1 MIHEHAQVRMW
12 ATGSAWRTRIGCVR
26 SRLARN
32 GRNVAVCR
40 SGEDG
45 ILWEGERMDDG
56 TAGGPPNNNDPD
68 GSGWHSGAPEDLES
82 LHAALVDAAAARER
96 VPDESPEMVRD
107 SVRRIAEL
115 ISVLPHYERD
125 LHFEEARRKVASHRS
140 SLRKLEKKLRQAA
153 ILDVAEARIDAVVG
167 LAPEIRI
174 DDMRGSLRFSVAG
187 EERLQVAGRPHTSPV
202 YARVIGGPLERA
214 LLTQEPATFVA
225 TAREMLGREMEAA
238 RTAARSAAERINRIL
253 EERVDRPLYNVRTL
267 RRVVQSGLRDG
278 YDLED
283 ALERIEF
290 DIAPLDR
297 EASERERVRAL
308 VEERGLIAYR
318 DYFPRAR
325 SMQREL
331 ILYAGPT
338 NSGKTW
344 RALNDLVEGENGAY
358 LAPLRLLAL
367 EGQEEIEKR
376 GRAASFVTGE
386 ERDIREG
393 ASFVASTIEMMDSSR
408 DYDVVVIDEVQLLT
422 DEDRGWAWCQ
432 ALVGAPARRV
442 IMTGS
447 PDCVPI
453 VEAMAEYLGEPLTIH
468 RVERHT
474 PIEAEP
480 QPLSLSKIE
489 PGTALIAFSRRNV
502 LALKAELETRFRVA
516 VIYGNLTPEVRRE
529 EARRFRSGEAQIV
542 VSTDA
547 IAMGLNLP
555 IRTVCFST
563 LVKWNGREEVELSP
577 AEMLQIGGR
586 AGRFGH
592 FEKGHVA
599 ALNRR
604 DALRLQEIF
613 APGYAAPTRPLATS
627 VRPGSDHI
635 AVIAEGLRTPRLA
648 RALAAFQRGM
658 TFDSEL
664 LSPGVHDDMIAL
676 AEIADRHRSI
686 PLADRLTLSCA
697 PVDMRTNFIRDEF
710 AGWIAQLAEGD
721 EVTLGPIRAAFSKE
735 RAANDQELQSAEME
749 AKRLTLYAWLAY
761 RYPESFPD
769 LAECD
774 AQRRELDEFIEKS
787 LAMRAGRNRRER
799 REGPPGR
806 GGGGRGRGG
815 HPARAG
821 GRRGRR

>member
-1 MIHEHAQVRMW
+1 VK
-12 ATGSAWRTRIGCVR
+12 
-26 SRLARN
+26 
-32 GRNVAVCR
+32 
-40 SGEDG
+40 EDG
-45 ILWEGERMDDG
+45 WGRVDVAALREALTIAASNREL
-56 TAGGPPNNNDPD
+56 T
-68 GSGWHSGAPEDLES
+68 PEDTRES
-82 LHAALVDAAAARER
+82 VAEAVG
-96 VPDESPEMVRD
+96 
-107 SVRRIAEL
+107 RIAEL
-115 ISVLPHYERD
+115 LSAVPGEEQAD
-125 LHFEEARRKVASHRS
+125 LFDEAVRKVASSRS
-140 SLRKLEKKLRQAA
+140 SLRKLEKKMRQEA
-153 ILDVAEARIDAVVG
+153 IAWAAEARADAVLD
-167 LAPEIRI
+167 LAPELRI
-174 DDMRGSLRFSVAG
+174 DDIRGSLRFTIADEVKV
-187 EERLQVAGRPHTSPV
+187 EIDGRPHTVPV
-202 YARVIGGPLERA
+202 YARAVGGPLERA
-214 LLTQEPATFVA
+214 LLTQPPEAFVTQA
-225 TAREMLGREMEAA
+225 RALLGHEMEVAREASV
-238 RTAARSAAERINRIL
+238 TAARRIDEIL
-253 EERVDRPLYNVRTL
+253 RERVDRPLYNVKAL
-267 RRVVQSGLRDG
+267 RRAVQHALREG

-283 ALERIEF
+283 ALERIEY
-290 DIAPLDR
+290 DLAPLDR
-297 EASERERVRAL
+297 EARERERVRAL
-308 VEERGLIAYR
+308 IEERGLIAYR

-376 GRAASFVTGE
+376 GRTASFVTGE

-393 ASFVASTIEMMDSSR
+393 AAFVASTIEMMDSSR
-408 DYDVVVIDEVQLLT
+408 EYDTVVIDEVQLLT

-447 PDCVPI
+447 PDCVQL

-474 PIEAEP
+474 PIEPEA
-480 QPLSLSKIE
+480 QAMSLSKIE

-502 LALKAELETRFRVA
+502 LALKAELETRYRVA

-592 FEKGHVA
+592 FEKGHVG

-604 DALRLQEIF
+604 DTMRLQEVF
-613 APGYAAPTRPLATS
+613 GPGFAAPMRPLATT

-658 TFDSEL
+658 TFDSPL

-676 AEIADRHRSI
+676 AEVADRYRTI
-686 PLADRLTLSCA
+686 PMADRLTLSCA
-697 PVDMRTNFIRDEF
+697 PVDMRTNFLRDEY
-710 AGWIAQLAEGD
+710 AQWIGQLASGE
-721 EVTLGPIRAAFSKE
+721 EVVLGPLRAAFTKE
-735 RAANDQELQSAEME
+735 RAASDQELQSAEME

-761 RYPESFPD
+761 RYPASFPD

-774 AQRRELDEFIEKS
+774 AQRQALDAFIEKS
-787 LAMRAGRNRRER
+787 LAMRAGRNRKER
-799 REGPPGR
+799 REGADGRGR
-806 GGGGRGRGG
+806 GGGRGG

-821 GRRGRR
+821 GRGGGSKRRRGR